1 MINTQDILKIVK
13 LVLLSG
19 YLKKNKPIS
28 LLIVGK
34 SGNGKTENIK
44 YHKAKR
50 AVFVTDLSYR
60 GVTDLLKNDAQIK
73 HLIVPDFLKITMKR
87 RSTSDNLISLFN
99 AMTEEGIGLIK
110 VYNFEHDFKDRVCG
124 LIVATTKSSFEQNRS
139 VWTSIGFLS
148 RMLVCSYDYSDETI
162 EKILEYINSEQFLE
176 EPVFEMIKGF
186 KDVEV
191 TSDKTLNSQ
200 LNRVANKKFRTVKQ
214 LQTLAKCN
222 ALLNKRKEVNQEDI
236 DEIKRL
242 AKYLNLNYTKI

>member
-1 MINTQDILKIVK
+1 MIKTAEILKIVK

-19 YLKKNKPIS
+19 YLKKTKPLS
-28 LLIVGK
+28 LLVVGK

-44 YHKAKR
+44 YHKSKR
-50 AVFVTDLSYR
+50 AIFVTDLSYR

-124 LIVATTKSSFEQNRS
+124 LIVATTKSSFEQNKS
-139 VWTSIGFLS
+139 AWTSIGFLS
-148 RMLVCSYDYSDETI
+148 RMLICSYDYSEETI
-162 EKILEYINSEQFLE
+162 QQILEYINSEQFLKE
-176 EPVFEMIKGF
+176 NGFEHLKGF
-186 KDVEV
+186 KDLEV
-191 TSDKTLNSQ
+191 TSTKELNSQ
-200 LNRVANKKFRTVKQ
+200 LNKVASKKFRTLKQ

-222 ALLNKRKEVNQEDI
+222 ALLEKRKQVTQRDI
-236 DEIKRL
+236 DEIIRL
-242 AKYLNLNYTKI
+242 SKFMNLTYTKI